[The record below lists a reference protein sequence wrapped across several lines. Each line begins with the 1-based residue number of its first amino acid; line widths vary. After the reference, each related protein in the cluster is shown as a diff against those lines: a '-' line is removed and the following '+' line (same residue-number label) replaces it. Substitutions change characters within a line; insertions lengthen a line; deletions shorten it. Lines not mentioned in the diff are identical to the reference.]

1 MRIVHVVQ
9 GLGIG
14 GQERLVIYL
23 SHELARRGHEPAIVT
38 LSLGG
43 VLRAEAQGVPVYD
56 VPRGGGADFSL
67 IARLAHLLHARRAD
81 VVHTH
86 NPAPMLHAVPAAILA
101 RVTRRVHTKHG
112 ANRYGRRALWAARA
126 LVRTVDAVVAVSS
139 QTADVARAKERVPE
153 EILRVVP
160 NGIPLRP
167 YHPDALARSR
177 VRDQLGINPD
187 AFVVGSVGRLVSE
200 KDYPAL
206 VRSVSH
212 LLSERFRLVIVG
224 DGHARPEIERA
235 IPADRAPF
243 VTLTGVRR
251 DIPAVLASFDL
262 FALSSRTEGLPL
274 AVPEAM
280 ACALPVVATAVGGLP
295 SVVPATC
302 GLLVPPRDEAQ
313 LARAIEA
320 LARDPARAR
329 AMGESARSHALAR
342 FSIERMADDYERIYR
357 GD

>member
-23 SHELARRGHEPAIVT
+23 SQELARRGHEPVIVT

-43 VLRAEAQGVPVYD
+43 ELRAEAHGVPVYD
-56 VPRGGGADFSL
+56 VPRGGGADVSL
-67 IARLAHLLHARRAD
+67 IARLAHLLHARGAD

-86 NPAPMLHAVPAAILA
+86 NPSPLLHAIPAALLA
-101 RVTRRVHTKHG
+101 RVRRRVHTKHG
-112 ANRYGRRALWAARA
+112 ANRYGRRGLWAARA
-126 LVRTVDAVVAVSS
+126 LVRTVHAVVAVSS
-139 QTADVARAKERVPE
+139 QTADVARSKERVPE
-153 EILRVVP
+153 SRLRVVP

-167 YHPDALARSR
+167 FHPDAQASSR
-177 VRDQLGINPD
+177 VRAQLGIRPD
-187 AFVVGSVGRLVSE
+187 AFVVGSVGRLVAE
-200 KDYPAL
+200 KDYPLL
-206 VRSVSH
+206 VRAVAH

-224 DGHARPEIERA
+224 DGDARAEIERA
-235 IPADRAPF
+235 IPADRARY

-251 DIPAVLASFDL
+251 DIPAVLAAFDL

-302 GLLVPPRDEAQ
+302 GVLVRPGDEAE
-313 LARAIEA
+313 LARTIGA
-320 LARDPARAR
+320 LARDRTR
-329 AMGESARSHALAR
+329 VRSLGESARSHALAR
-342 FSIERMADDYERIYR
+342 FSIERMVDDYERIYR
-357 GD
+357 AE